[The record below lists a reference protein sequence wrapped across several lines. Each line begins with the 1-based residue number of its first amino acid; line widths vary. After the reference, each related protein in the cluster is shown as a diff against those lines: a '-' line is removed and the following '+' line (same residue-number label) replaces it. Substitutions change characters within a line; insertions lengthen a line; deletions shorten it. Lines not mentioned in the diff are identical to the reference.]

1 MITKILNLR
10 YSFNKF
16 SILVSSDWWNKPSLF
31 ANIKVDLES
40 MGFDLCLTVSE
51 LLSNEVKSLLIWRNS
66 LLFSNFL
73 LEISYSLS
81 FFKIDYHCPSSE
93 SSGKDLHASSESE
106 NQTESWFFLNVVVSF
121 IFILLFEF
129 AAKGLESALEFVEII
144 TNSLGESREPLIFYL
159 ILFLFS
165 MSTESIVRGSYVLN
179 AYPVMLK
186 LMFLM
191 SNHLSW
197 RYTKNT
203 KNDVIKLSTGSL
215 LKSTLSM

>member
-1 MITKILNLR
+1 
-10 YSFNKF
+10 
-16 SILVSSDWWNKPSLF
+16 
-31 ANIKVDLES
+31 

-165 MSTESIVRGSYVLN
+165 MSTESIVTSIWRTY
-179 AYPVMLK
+179 ML
-186 LMFLM
+186 
-191 SNHLSW
+191 
-197 RYTKNT
+197 
-203 KNDVIKLSTGSL
+203 
-215 LKSTLSM
+215 TLDH